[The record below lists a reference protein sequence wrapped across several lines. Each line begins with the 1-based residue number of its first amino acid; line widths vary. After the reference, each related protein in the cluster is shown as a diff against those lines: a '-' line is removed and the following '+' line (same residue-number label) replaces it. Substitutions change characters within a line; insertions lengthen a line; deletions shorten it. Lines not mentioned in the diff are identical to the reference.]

1 MDHRSGVERMAIYRK
16 GSDPIA
22 LRASADRIAAHAREC
37 EALRTEAGRAVHS
50 LKGHWAGG
58 DLDHL
63 MSRWPPLEAQLGQFS
78 TDLGKLVEA
87 LRRNAGQQDL
97 ASGPGG
103 GLPGG
108 GHGGPGGPAGPGGS
122 GGAGGSDAG
131 DDILG
136 GLGRAWPIV
145 TLPAFFGQT
154 AAVLT
159 TFSRAD
165 GWFASG
171 RYLSTITQMAR
182 VGDPMLDLFPTASRF
197 GAGAHLFADMWEM
210 KGLSGLFAE
219 GSTASRVVGKF
230 GVLGP
235 VGIGISAASFA
246 SSVVQ
251 GDVGG
256 MVENGLG
263 TALAAGAVFA
273 PPPANVVCGVAGLG
287 LAAYQNIPAVHDAV
301 NAVGEGIVDVG
312 EGIADAAGDAWD
324 TVTGWF

>member
-1 MDHRSGVERMAIYRK
+1 MAIYRK
-16 GSDPIA
+16 GSDPVA
-22 LRASADRIAAHAREC
+22 LRASAERIAAHAREC

-50 LKGHWAGG
+50 LKGHWGGG

-63 MSRWPPLEAQLGQFS
+63 MSRWPPLEAQLGQF
-78 TDLGKLVEA
+78 TADLGTLVEA
-87 LRRNAGQQDL
+87 LRRNAGQQDM

-108 GHGGPGGPAGPGGS
+108 GPGWPSGPSGPGGPGGS
-122 GGAGGSDAG
+122 GGAGGSG
-131 DDILG
+131 GGVDILG
-136 GLGRAWPIV
+136 GLGKAMPIIGLP
-145 TLPAFFGQT
+145 TLFGQT
-154 AAVLT
+154 AGVLS
-159 TFSRAD
+159 TFSKAD
-165 GWFASG
+165 GWFGSG

-197 GAGAHLFADMWEM
+197 GAGANLFADMWDM

-235 VGIGISAASFA
+235 IGIGVSAASFA
-246 SSVVQ
+246 NSVVQ

-324 TVTGWF
+324 TVSGWF